1 MFGVMV
7 SRKAFNGFLSF
18 LNTFPTFSGV
28 VLWEIYSYGIQP
40 YFGYSNQ
47 EVINM
52 VRARQLLSCPE
63 ACPSAVYSLMVEC
76 WHEQSV
82 RRPNFA
88 EIVHRLKV
96 WYQSQKRRKLRFE

>member
-1 MFGVMV
+1 M
-7 SRKAFNGFLSF
+7 
-18 LNTFPTFSGV
+18 
-28 VLWEIYSYGIQP
+28 WEIYSYGIQP

-52 VRARQLLSCPE
+52 IRARQLLSCPE

-96 WYQSQKRRKLRFE
+96 WHQSQKRRKQIALAVCDYKLLFSF

>member
-1 MFGVMV
+1 M
-7 SRKAFNGFLSF
+7 
-18 LNTFPTFSGV
+18 
-28 VLWEIYSYGIQP
+28 I
-40 YFGYSNQ
+40 
-47 EVINM
+47 
-52 VRARQLLSCPE
+52 RARQLLSCPE

-96 WYQSQKRRKLRFE
+96 WHQSQKRRKQIALAVCDYKLLFSF

>member
-1 MFGVMV
+1 M
-7 SRKAFNGFLSF
+7 RKFAFFYNL
-18 LNTFPTFSGV
+18 GV

-52 VRARQLLSCPE
+52 IRARQLLACPE

-82 RRPNFA
+82 RRPTFA

-96 WYQSQKRRKLRFE
+96 WYQSQRRRELN